1 MIKKTI
7 FNVILPIICICATAF
22 APISAFAAQCQ
33 DNCNQQQCC
42 DPCEDQCCNNRMNWA
57 TFGGAAAVGAIAGV
71 VAGVVAAN
79 SNSHRGHQGDPG
91 ATGATGPTGATGAAG
106 SGGGGTGATG
116 PTGAPGTPGAPGTGS
131 TGPTGATGLG
141 FVDATYPYPAGGD
154 VTSLTFQFTAL
165 TAIALDIGLATT
177 SGGVGVYVTTPD
189 GITVPGTITSSIT
202 IGVPNFL
209 NVTLGQTATI
219 TVNGSPDL
227 LQGQYDVGIILPP
240 GTISTGAVVDVVI
253 TEVNGNPVTLPDA
266 AGIVIG
272 AAALTADETFFN
284 AQFPFPQIPITPVTP

>member
-141 FVDATYPYPAGGD
+141 FVDATYPYPTGGD
-154 VTSLTFQFTAL
+154 VFSAVFTFTNL
-165 TAIALDIGLATT
+165 SLATVT
-177 SGGVGVYVTTPD
+177 LPAGTASVGVYVTTPD
-189 GITVPGTITSSIT
+189 GVTYN
-202 IGVPNFL
+202 GVLPTTQVL
-209 NVTLGQTATI
+209 EVVTLAALAT
-219 TVNGSPDL
+219 
-227 LQGQYDVGIILPP
+227 
-240 GTISTGAVVDVVI
+240 VDV
-253 TEVNGNPVTLPDA
+253 PVPPLRLRLPFCK
-266 AGIVIG
+266 GSMMLV
-272 AAALTADETFFN
+272 
-284 AQFPFPQIPITPVTP
+284 

>member
-141 FVDATYPYPAGGD
+141 FVDATYPYPTGGD
-154 VTSLTFQFTAL
+154 VFSAVFTFTNL
-165 TAIALDIGLATT
+165 SLATVT
-177 SGGVGVYVTTPD
+177 LPAGTASVGVYVTTPD
-189 GITVPGTITSSIT
+189 GVTYN
-202 IGVPNFL
+202 GVLPTTQVL
-209 NVTLGQTATI
+209 EVVTLAALATVDVPVPP
-219 TVNGSPDL
+219 TTSTTPL
-227 LQGQYDVGIILPP
+227 LQGQYDVGIILP
-240 GTISTGAVVDVVI
+240 GRTAVSTDVLMTVQV
-253 TEVNGNPVTLPDA
+253 TSVNGSTPITPF
-266 AGIVIG
+266 
-272 AAALTADETFFN
+272 DEVGFVASAELLDTVPTFFN
-284 AQFPFPQIPITPVTP
+284 AQYPFPQVPVTP